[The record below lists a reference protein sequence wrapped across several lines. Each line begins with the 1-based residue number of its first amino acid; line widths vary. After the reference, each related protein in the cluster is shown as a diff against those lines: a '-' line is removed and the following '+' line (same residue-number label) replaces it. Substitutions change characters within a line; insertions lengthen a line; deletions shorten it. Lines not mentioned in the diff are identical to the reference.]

1 MSTIDQ
7 WYNFD
12 RRVNQYY
19 YWDNSVK
26 VQVDSGSGP
35 QDKTFKLSD
44 IVPGRGKL
52 RSPPKV
58 YDLEFY
64 SANLKLL
71 ALIRLLWK
79 NTQKC

>member
-1 MSTIDQ
+1 MK
-7 WYNFD
+7 
-12 RRVNQYY
+12 
-19 YWDNSVK
+19 K
-26 VQVDSGSGP
+26 VSKDSNTSSKVSLVIT
-35 QDKTFKLSD
+35 QALFKLKELVD
-44 IVPGRGKL
+44 RGKL